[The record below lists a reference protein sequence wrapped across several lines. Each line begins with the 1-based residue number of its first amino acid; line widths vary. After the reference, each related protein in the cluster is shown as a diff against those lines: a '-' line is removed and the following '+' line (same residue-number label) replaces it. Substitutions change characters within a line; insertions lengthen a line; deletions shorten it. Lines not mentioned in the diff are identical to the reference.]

1 MPLVTVLEG
10 EVDTAQPGVDLK
22 YPSVTSCMTV
32 TVVFDN
38 GLMLGGHAVRVPTE
52 NQRSP
57 AQILEELN
65 HRIQAMR
72 EASPAKLWVLGDLG
86 GWTPQFASAD
96 QDVSAA
102 VGEDGQRE
110 QELGDYVTQQLGLDD
125 NIEHTVAQA
134 LGDIQFAGGFD
145 GDLTPEW

>member
-1 MPLVTVLEG
+1 MPRVTVLEG
-10 EVDTAQPGVDLK
+10 EVDTAQPDVDLK

-52 NQRSP
+52 NQLSP
-57 AQILEELN
+57 VQILEELN
-65 HRIQAMR
+65 NRIQATQG
-72 EASPAKLWVLGDLG
+72 ASPVKLWVLGDLG

-102 VGEDGQRE
+102 VGEDEQRE
-110 QELGDYVTQQLGLDD
+110 QELGDYVAQQLGLDAH
-125 NIEHTVAQA
+125 IEHTVTQA
-134 LGDIQFAGGFD
+134 FGDIHFAGGTD